1 MAYVDCVHSGGDVG
15 IGDEAVHTN
24 VLFDI
29 SSSTLFRVFPLMLIG
44 QFLTAFWHLV
54 ASGL

>member
-29 SSSTLFRVFPLMLIG
+29 SSSTLFRVFPLMLIC